1 MGWFGPTTEGTPQGG
16 PLSPLLSNLMLD
28 VLDKELEKRGH
39 RFVRYADDCNIYV
52 RSRRAGGRVMASV
65 TRFLARRLT
74 LKVNADKSA
83 VDRQAM
89 RAFLGFSFTA
99 GWATKRRIAP
109 QALGRFKARVGE
121 MTRCTKSVSLTRLV
135 TELSRYLVR
144 WRGYFGFCEAPS
156 VLRRLDQWVTRR
168 LRAIVWRQWKRGRTR
183 FAALRRLGVRKDLA
197 AKTAGSAYGPWW
209 ISNSPALSYAL
220 PNAFFD
226 RLGLAPVRC
235 RPARLLRR
243 TAVYGPVCTV
253 VWEGWSREAPPY
265 PDCFDFLS
273 RRPVPDE
280 SAARLV
286 HRTKVPMNRCT
297 NALARMLLAAMLAV
311 VCFPGHAEAQEERRP
326 ELSVETL
333 IETARKA
340 LEEGNLEDAEFLL
353 EGVKPGEGNVDDLD
367 FLHGTIAAK
376 RGDWETAI
384 ARFRAMLARDPEL
397 PRVRLDLALAYFQA
411 RQDGSAAYHFRQA
424 LGDESLPPVARAR
437 ALAFLD
443 AIRRR
448 RSWSLNGG
456 IALVPDDNINA
467 ATSARLVQLFGFP
480 AQLSEDARQTSGV
493 GVSAFVSGGYEARLS
508 PDIRFRIN
516 TGLYTRTYEE
526 NQFNDRTLTLRAG
539 PRFIFEDFDLR
550 PELTGRFRELGGETY
565 NRVRQGDGTGSGCA
579 RAGPSG
585 FRTARTG
592 SDRHRGLR
600 GPCNPAGGGAQA
612 LP

>member
-1 MGWFGPTTEGTPQGG
+1 
-16 PLSPLLSNLMLD
+16 
-28 VLDKELEKRGH
+28 
-39 RFVRYADDCNIYV
+39 
-52 RSRRAGGRVMASV
+52 MASV

-286 HRTKVPMNRCT
+286 HRTKVPMN
-297 NALARMLLAAMLAV
+297 L
-311 VCFPGHAEAQEERRP
+311 
-326 ELSVETL
+326 
-333 IETARKA
+333 
-340 LEEGNLEDAEFLL
+340 LL